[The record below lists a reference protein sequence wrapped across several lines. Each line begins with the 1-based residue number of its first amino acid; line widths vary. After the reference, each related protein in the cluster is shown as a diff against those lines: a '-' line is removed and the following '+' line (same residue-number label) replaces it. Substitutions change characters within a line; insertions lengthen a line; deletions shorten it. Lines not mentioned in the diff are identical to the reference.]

1 MKWKWNLP
9 VYYFCFVI
17 VFNFISFNYITELD
31 SSTLVSNAMLYIIT
45 FHKVVPLILVIM
57 IIILE
62 LIKKKRD
69 FANLI
74 DLVLFNFVALYTVSV
89 FLGLFTSYR

>member
-31 SSTLVSNAMLYIIT
+31 SSTLVSNAMLYIRT
-45 FHKVVPLILVIM
+45 FHQVVPLILVIM